1 MKKVK
6 LLLVDDEAEFV
17 ETLQARLAL
26 RDLDARVARDGAEA
40 LSAVETEEPDVIVLD
55 LKMPGID
62 GIEVLRRVKQA
73 YPNVEVIILTGHGSK
88 QDEETARSLGAFQ
101 YMQKPVDLD
110 KLVPQISGAW
120 KRRMRKLQSMSMAVA
135 FAEEGEFDTALDVME
150 DADETEKTDDQKK
163 NDQGT

>member
-1 MKKVK
+1 
-6 LLLVDDEAEFV
+6 
-17 ETLQARLAL
+17 
-26 RDLDARVARDGAEA
+26 
-40 LSAVETEEPDVIVLD
+40 
-55 LKMPGID
+55 MPGID

>member
-150 DADETEKTDDQKK
+150 DADEADKKDDQKK